1 MQNSRKTHVYDYV
14 IVGGGLNGLAIA
26 AALSK
31 ITENILLI
39 EAADSLGGH
48 NRMILGPLGQQNNGL
63 RFLPGTDS
71 AQKAVRFLASLTGDQ
86 ITSSSV
92 DSPSVTF
99 SDGQVRSF
107 LGFGDEAP
115 AFYDEISYF
124 TTPQKLELN
133 IEPYQW
139 VQKLAEAFKGEVMTR
154 SYATKFQLED
164 GRIQSVSINGQKIVN
179 GLNFIYCGPLK
190 ALKNL
195 LPEGALN
202 YRAMQKLSKGKYWT
216 AVCLDLLHMGQVTTE
231 SSVHILNGTTKDEVG
246 PCVGQF
252 HPAVEKDGELVQLSQ
267 WISFV
272 DDQEAEDTENVGA
285 ALKKIKRQI
294 KRAYPEALENLKH
307 ERILVVP
314 SFSGD
319 GDLKL
324 SGQQTLSSVKNLWI
338 GSATAHDQR
347 NLVGALLQAELV
359 TAALGCHPEGIS
371 VEVNSSEE
379 KQEGANHV

>member
-1 MQNSRKTHVYDYV
+1 MQNNHKNHVYDYI
-14 IVGGGLNGLAIA
+14 IVGGGLNGLTVA

-39 EAADSLGGH
+39 EASESVGGH
-48 NRMILGPLGQQNNGL
+48 NRMILGPVGPQNNGL
-63 RFLPGTDS
+63 RFLPGTES
-71 AQKAVRFLASLTGDQ
+71 AQKAVRFLSSLTGEN
-86 ITSSSV
+86 IASAKS

-99 SDGQVRSF
+99 SEGQVQSF

-124 TTPQKLELN
+124 TTPQKLEMNL
-133 IEPYQW
+133 EPYQW
-139 VQKLAEAFKGEVMTR
+139 VQKLAESFKGEVMTR

-164 GRIQSVSINGQKIVN
+164 GRIKSVSINGQKIVN
-179 GLNFIYCGPLK
+179 GVNFIYCGPLK

-202 YRAMQKLSKGKYWT
+202 YRALQKLSKGKYWT
-216 AVCLDLLHMGQVTTE
+216 AVCLDLLHKGQVTSE
-231 SSVHILNGTTKDEVG
+231 HSVHVLNGTTKDEVG

-252 HPAVEKDGELVQLSQ
+252 HPAAEKDGELVQLSQ

-272 DDQEAEDTENVGA
+272 DDEEAEDTENIGA

-359 TAALGCHPEGIS
+359 TASLGCHPDGVA
-371 VEVNSSEE
+371 VEIKSQEE
-379 KQEGANHV
+379 RKEEAIYV